1 MDEVPTHP
9 PRFRFTPW
17 HDHLLRAVLLLGGF
31 FLLLG
36 SGYSYF
42 YWQHSAWQRVGVAP
56 DQPVMFSHKHH
67 VGELGIDCRY
77 CHTSVET
84 SSYPGMPPTETCMT
98 CHSQL
103 WTNAALLQPV
113 RDSARDNKPI
123 QWNKVTNIPN
133 YVYFDHSAHITR
145 GVACITCH
153 GRVDEMPLTFQKVE
167 LRMAWCLDCH
177 RHPEERIVPRSQ
189 VTQDFPDKK
198 VPSAAE
204 PDLAPLTSA
213 EKARLTN
220 CSVCHR

>member
-1 MDEVPTHP
+1 MDEVPPH

-17 HDHLLRAVLLLGGF
+17 HDHLLRAILLLGAF
-31 FLLLG
+31 FLSIG
-36 SGYSYF
+36 TIYSCF
-42 YWQHSAWQRVGVAP
+42 YWQHSAWQRINVAP

-84 SSYPGMPPTETCMT
+84 SSYPGVPPTETCMT

-103 WTNAALLQPV
+103 WTNAALLKPV
-113 RDSARDNKPI
+113 RDSARENKPI
-123 QWNKVTNIPN
+123 QWNKVTSIPN

-145 GVACITCH
+145 GVACVTCH

-177 RHPEERIVPRSQ
+177 RHPEERIVSRSQ
-189 VTQDFPDKK
+189 VTQDFPDRKAL
-198 VPSAAE
+198 STAE
-204 PDLAPLTSA
+204 PDLAPLTAA